1 MRRPRFLP
9 DNFMLILLAMLLLA
23 SVLPVRG
30 VYAGYATTVTNL
42 AIALLFFL
50 HGAKLSL
57 QAIVKGMGH
66 WRLHSLVFACTFLL
80 FPLLTYALK
89 PVLLPLLGPE
99 LFRGMLY
106 LSALPSTV
114 QSSIAFTSIAR
125 GNIAAAICSAA
136 TSSLMGIFITPLLVL
151 LMLGQSAQSLPFG
164 DAVLKIMLQ
173 LLLPFVLGQLARR
186 WIGAWVDRNKAW
198 LKHVDQ
204 TSIYLVVY
212 TAFSSAVVEGLW
224 SQLPLQ
230 QILALAVA
238 CCVLLALVLG
248 TTWWL
253 GRRLGFDL
261 PDRIT
266 ILFCGSKK
274 SLATGVPMAQVLF
287 VGGAMG
293 TLLLPIMLFHQIQL
307 LVCAVLSKRFA
318 DRTEEPRA

>member
-136 TSSLMGIFITPLLVL
+136 TSSLM
-151 LMLGQSAQSLPFG
+151 
-164 DAVLKIMLQ
+164 
-173 LLLPFVLGQLARR
+173 
-186 WIGAWVDRNKAW
+186 
-198 LKHVDQ
+198 
-204 TSIYLVVY
+204 
-212 TAFSSAVVEGLW
+212 
-224 SQLPLQ
+224 
-230 QILALAVA
+230 
-238 CCVLLALVLG
+238 
-248 TTWWL
+248 
-253 GRRLGFDL
+253 
-261 PDRIT
+261 
-266 ILFCGSKK
+266 
-274 SLATGVPMAQVLF
+274 
-287 VGGAMG
+287 
-293 TLLLPIMLFHQIQL
+293 
-307 LVCAVLSKRFA
+307 
-318 DRTEEPRA
+318 